1 MKRCF
6 VIFVV
11 LAVLFSLCGCSET
24 HAADHGDV
32 TLTFVYG
39 EENIQVILEADE
51 AEKVIDILDGKRY
64 DPVFSGVLSCG
75 FDRDISLSV
84 AGQTFA
90 IACDSC
96 NCVQDLGNLRYFEIP
111 QEDMEYIHALFEKY
125 GGYFPCV

>member
-1 MKRCF
+1 MKRYIA
-6 VIFVV
+6 IF
-11 LAVLFSLCGCSET
+11 LIMAALCSLCGCSKT
-24 HAADHGDV
+24 SVTSHGDV

-75 FDRDISLSV
+75 FDRDISFKV
-84 AGQTFA
+84 AGRTFA